1 MVRCKNHLTLKQ
13 NTTMK
18 RTYICPAISM
28 DEALSVQMLAE
39 SLVISDTVVDGSKAL
54 TKEDDSW
61 NIWEEEE

>member
-1 MVRCKNHLTLKQ
+1 
-13 NTTMK
+13 MK

-28 DEALSVQMLAE
+28 DEAQSVQMLAE

-61 NIWEEEE
+61 NIWGEEE